1 MAQTHAGTHAGPSPV
16 SRPRCRPSPGVHCTG
31 APFPPFDRCL
41 EHLSGTEIDQAF
53 GLLNPGT
60 DIDVRGT
67 RLSGKLLSRLTTAVS
82 NAAGEA
88 VFGTAEFGGA
98 QFDDT
103 ASFEKARFNGDAR
116 FESAVFHADATFT
129 EALFTQN
136 ALFTSTQFEGAALFG
151 SGVTVNGSAEFS
163 GVQFHGPAD
172 FTHATFAGGSSFRRA
187 TFSGAADFTST
198 RCHANA
204 DFTSTRFSTAK
215 SLGPLAVRDRLL
227 LDQMI
232 FDERATIKAA
242 ASAISARHASFAGAT
257 LRLGYA
263 DVSLDNISSTEPVTV
278 IGASAEFA
286 ASAPSSPGTAPYG
299 GPDPE
304 PALLSLVGVDA
315 SQLLLIDLDL
325 SECRFT
331 GAFNL
336 DQLRF
341 EGSRCRFAEPPKP
354 RSWRHALPPTKRQ
367 MLAEERDWRSGRRRF
382 AWQPRRHPSVP
393 ALEPERILT
402 IYRQLRKAQED
413 AKNEPGAADFYYGE
427 MEMRR
432 HASTT
437 PAAEKLILTL
447 YWAVSG
453 YGLRATRALWAL
465 LITLTLSTAAFAT
478 IGFAPSQTLRY
489 QPVPPSHPGLAAA
502 YQQVADPGPRPG
514 WLNALFYS
522 LHSSTSLLSQTQP
535 APVLTNAGEAVQIA
549 LKLLGPI
556 FAGLA
561 ILAVRNRIKR

>member
-1 MAQTHAGTHAGPSPV
+1 MQPPPLGRPSADWHH
-16 SRPRCRPSPGVHCTG
+16 CRPSPGTQCDGV
-31 APFPPFDRCL
+31 PFPPFDRCL

-53 GLLNPGT
+53 SLIDPGA

-67 RLSGKLLSRLTTAVS
+67 RLSGKLLSRLAAAVG
-82 NAAGEA
+82 NVAGEA
-88 VFGTAEFGGA
+88 VLGTAEFTGA
-98 QFDDT
+98 FFDDA
-103 ASFEKARFNGDAR
+103 ASFAKARFNGDAR
-116 FESAVFHADATFT
+116 FEGARFHAEANFT
-129 EALFTQN
+129 GASFSKDALF
-136 ALFTSTQFEGAALFG
+136 AGAQFEGAALFG
-151 SGVTVNGSAEFS
+151 NGVTVNGSAVFS
-163 GVQFHGPAD
+163 SAQFQGPAD
-172 FTHATFAGGSSFRRA
+172 FTHTTFEGDSSFNQA
-187 TFSGAADFTST
+187 TFSGLAGFTGT

-204 DFTSTRFSTAK
+204 DFTSTRFSTAR

-227 LDQMI
+227 LDHAVFEEKTMI
-232 FDERATIKAA
+232 KVA
-242 ASAISARHASFAGAT
+242 ASVISARHASFAGAT

-263 DVSLDNISSTEPVTV
+263 DVSLDNITSTEPVTV
-278 IGASAEFA
+278 IGASSEFA
-286 ASAPSSPGTAPYG
+286 ARDLTPAGAALPG
-299 GPDPE
+299 GPHQE
-304 PALLSLVGVDA
+304 PALLSLGGVDA

-331 GAFNL
+331 DAFNL

-341 EGSRCRFAEPPKP
+341 EGSQCRFAEPPRP
-354 RSWRHALPPTKRQ
+354 RGWRRALPPAKRQ

-382 AWQPRRHPSVP
+382 AWQPRRHPTVP

-402 IYRQLRKAQED
+402 AYRQLRKAQED

-465 LITLTLSTAAFAT
+465 LITLALSTVAFA
-478 IGFAPSQTLRY
+478 IAGFASSQTIRY
-489 QPVPPSHPGLAAA
+489 LPMPPSRPGLATA
-502 YQQVADPGPRPG
+502 YQQVTVAGPRPG
-514 WLNALFYS
+514 WLSGFFYS
-522 LHSSTSLLSQTQP
+522 LHSSTSLLSSTQP
-535 APVLTNAGEAVQIA
+535 APPLTNAGEAVQIA
-549 LKLLGPI
+549 LKLLGPV

-561 ILAVRNRIKR
+561 ILAVRSRIKR